1 MNNYQQLQSNLQDL
15 KLTQMSLKIDE
26 YITKINEDK
35 ILSPYEYKLL
45 NGSKLK
51 IPVIKD
57 YVNYGYIEK
66 TGTYMLDV
74 SFTNKE
80 EYILKDLVSFNYI
93 TTDMKSFNNKCDIVL
108 KKYTNNRTKIY

>member
-1 MNNYQQLQSNLQDL
+1 MKDPENKNHLIIDPISAEVIKRIY
-15 KLTQMSLKIDE
+15 DE
-26 YITKINEDK
+26 YLSGTGLDKIARRLNEDK

-80 EYILKDLVSFNYI
+80 EYILKI
-93 TTDMKSFNNKCDIVL
+93 
-108 KKYTNNRTKIY
+108 